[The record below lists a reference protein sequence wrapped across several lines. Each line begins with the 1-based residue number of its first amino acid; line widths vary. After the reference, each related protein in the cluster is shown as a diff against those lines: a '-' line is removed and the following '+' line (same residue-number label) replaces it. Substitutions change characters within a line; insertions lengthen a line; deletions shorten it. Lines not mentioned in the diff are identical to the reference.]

1 MFTLFMLKI
10 GMALGA
16 ILCLFIGMFL
26 LLRAFD
32 YLLGINFR
40 KAFDTIE
47 SNPVAMALY
56 YGLRLLGVS
65 IAIGLVVC
73 VALIM

>member
-1 MFTLFMLKI
+1 MLKI